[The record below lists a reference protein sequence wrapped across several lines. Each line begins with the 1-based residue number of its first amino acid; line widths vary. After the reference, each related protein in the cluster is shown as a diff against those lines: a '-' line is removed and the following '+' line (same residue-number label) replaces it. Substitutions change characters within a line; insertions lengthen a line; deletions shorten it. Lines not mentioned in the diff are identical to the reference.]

1 MILGGLKS
9 GDDILKLNKDT
20 VRKDVFGGFPCAVE
34 QGDIGLFKLIE
45 LYIWHVPGWA
55 FQRFPSARTD
65 AAAKSMHRIMR
76 MEKILFM
83 GRFSFFAFLRMISE
97 DFSPFNYFYHIAFC
111 PPNVHPIIHAFPA
124 TTMSRGYR
132 AD

>member
-45 LYIWHVPGWA
+45 LYIWHA
-55 FQRFPSARTD
+55 FQG
-65 AAAKSMHRIMR
+65 
-76 MEKILFM
+76 
-83 GRFSFFAFLRMISE
+83 GRFSAFL
-97 DFSPFNYFYHIAFC
+97 
-111 PPNVHPIIHAFPA
+111 PPGRTRPQ
-124 TTMSRGYR
+124 R
-132 AD
+132 AYTGS